1 MHLAPA
7 PLTLEDLGWTSHFEG
22 ELARLTS
29 AAPNLLPARVTEESK
44 NLYRVRSAHGEYLAD
59 IAGKLRH
66 SASSRTDIPA
76 VGDWVAITARA
87 GENRA
92 RIDAILPRKTKL
104 SRKVAGRTLEEQ
116 IVATNIDTVFVVASL
131 NLELNPRRVERYLA
145 VVWESGAQPVVL
157 LNKSDLCDDAAARLY
172 EVEQIALG
180 VDVHLISAT
189 EQIGLDV
196 VHKYLRRGR
205 TAAFV
210 GSSGVGKSTLIN
222 ALTGSFA
229 GPAALSTQSVR
240 ESDDRGRHT
249 TTSRQMIFLPPRTGT
264 ESAGDATAGILID
277 TPGMREIALWDA
289 SSGTIA
295 VFDDIL
301 QLAEN
306 CKFRDCTHRGE
317 PGCAV
322 TVAAESGALDPER
335 LENYFKLQA
344 EMAFQERK
352 VDPEKAR
359 ETKEKWKQIHKAMR
373 NASPKK

>member
-1 MHLAPA
+1 MHLALP
-7 PLTLEDLGWTSHFEG
+7 PLTLEDLGWTPSFEK
-22 ELARLTS
+22 EFQALA
-29 AAPNLLPARVTEESK
+29 AAQNLAPARVTEESK

-66 SASSRTDIPA
+66 SASSRTDIPT
-76 VGDWVAITARA
+76 VGDWVAITARPA
-87 GENRA
+87 EHRA

-104 SRKVAGRTLEEQ
+104 SRKVAGRTLDEQ

-131 NLELNPRRVERYLA
+131 NLELSPRRVERYLA

-157 LNKSDLCDDAAARLY
+157 LNKSDLCDEAEARLD

-180 VDVHLISAT
+180 VSVHLISAT
-189 EQIGLDV
+189 EQTGLDA

-222 ALTGSFA
+222 ALA
-229 GPAALSTQSVR
+229 GPLASTPALFTQSIR

-249 TTSRQMIFLPPRTGT
+249 TTSRQMIFLPPHPGS
-264 ESAGDATAGILID
+264 EQATAGILID
-277 TPGMREIALWDA
+277 TPGMREIAPWDA
-289 SSGTIA
+289 SSGTVA

-301 QLAEN
+301 KLAEN

-322 TVAAESGALDPER
+322 TVAAETGSLDRDR
-335 LENYFKLQA
+335 LENYFKIQA
-344 EMAFQERK
+344 ELAFQERK

-359 ETKEKWKQIHKAMR
+359 ETKEKWKQVHKAMR

>member
-1 MHLAPA
+1 MPHAPA
-7 PLTLEDLGWTSHFEG
+7 AALTLEDLGWTSLFEK
-22 ELARLTS
+22 EFHSLAAS
-29 AAPNLLPARVTEESK
+29 QNLIPARVTEESK
-44 NLYRVRSAHGEYLAD
+44 NLYRVRSAHSEFLAE

-66 SASSRTDIPA
+66 QADSRTDIPA
-76 VGDWVAITARA
+76 VGDWVAITARP

-104 SRKVAGRTLEEQ
+104 SRKVAGRALDEQ

-131 NLELNPRRVERYLA
+131 NLELNPRRIERYLA

-157 LNKSDLCDDAAARLY
+157 LNKSDLSDDPAAHLY

-180 VDVHLISAT
+180 VSVHLISAT
-189 EQIGLDV
+189 EQTGLDA
-196 VHKYLRRGR
+196 VHKYLRRGG

-222 ALTGSFA
+222 ALTGPLA
-229 GPAALSTQSVR
+229 GTPALSTQSVR
-240 ESDDRGRHT
+240 EAGDRGRHT
-249 TTSRQMIFLPPRTGT
+249 TTSRQMILLPPQPGSH
-264 ESAGDATAGILID
+264 EATSGILID
-277 TPGMREIALWDA
+277 TPGMRELALWDA
-289 SSGTIA
+289 SFGTTA

-301 QLAEN
+301 QFAED

-322 TVAAESGALDPER
+322 TAACQSGALDPDR
-335 LENYFKLQA
+335 LENYFKLPA
-344 EMAFQERK
+344 ELAFQERK

-359 ETKEKWKQIHKAMR
+359 ETKEKWKKIHKEMR
-373 NASPKK
+373 NVSPKK